1 LSAAGSSI
9 QSSDG
14 FVESSIF
21 DWALDQFLNGGTD
34 EGPQSGV
41 IDFSG
46 LSHEEKVLRGLLE
59 PLFHDG
65 GLQHH
70 ERTEQDLV
78 REAIAWAAAKNWPSI
93 LSVFGRLLDVM
104 ADVMGRASRKD
115 SPIWTKAAHRFA
127 NRMAQIARVF
137 SKYEAAEWKPLRMS
151 RQAAKWMKKPE
162 LAGEPLT
169 VLDRL
174 WLDETF
180 QQVRKQL
187 KGEKRS
193 SAPQRQFVEHVVE
206 LLIGHPA
213 ANAAING
220 RKFMLYG
227 IEWKTPKTKE
237 GFDTVRE
244 VLMRMSLD
252 NLHLLAEFMDE
263 SGMAGAAKKV
273 RSLKSPEQ
281 KMDYWRESQLDEAF
295 RAYFGLAK
303 PRKKDAAQKPSKPL
317 KSKASRRR

>member
-1 LSAAGSSI
+1 M
-9 QSSDG
+9 
-14 FVESSIF
+14 F
-21 DWALDQFLNGGTD
+21 DWALDQFLNGKTD
-34 EGPQSGV
+34 EGPESGT
-41 IDFSG
+41 IDFSD
-46 LSHEEKVLRGLLE
+46 LSHEEKMVRGLLE

-65 GLQHH
+65 GLQYQ

-78 REAIAWAAAKNWPSI
+78 CEAMAWAAAKNWPSI

-104 ADVMGRASRKD
+104 ADVMERAARKD
-115 SPIWTKAAHRFA
+115 SQTWAKAAHRFA
-127 NRMAQIARVF
+127 NRMAHIARIF
-137 SKYEAAEWKPLRMS
+137 SKYEAADWKPLRMS
-151 RQAAKWMKKPE
+151 KQAAKWMKKPE
-162 LAGEPLT
+162 LAGKPLT

-174 WLDETF
+174 WVNETF

-220 RKFMLYG
+220 RKFILYG

-263 SGMAGAAKKV
+263 SGIAGAAKKV
-273 RSLKSPEQ
+273 RSLKSPEL
-281 KMDYWRESQLDEAF
+281 KMNYWRDSQLDEAF
-295 RAYFGLAK
+295 RAYFGLSK
-303 PRKKDAAQKPSKPL
+303 PRKKDATKKPSKPL
-317 KSKASRRR
+317 KSKESRRR